1 MNKKFYQLMSV
12 FVAFIL
18 MVASTNNA
26 GALSI
31 VGASMPQSQVLA
43 PLAFPG
49 AEGFGAN
56 TIGGRGGVIYEV
68 TNLNDTGTGSLRAC
82 VEASGA
88 RTCVFRTGGLIVLQ
102 SALRIVNPYITIAGQ
117 TAPGGGITLK
127 KASGGDVFLTQ
138 THDVIIRYITSRP
151 GPGGE
156 NHANQIAKNGTEL
169 YNIIID
175 HNSLSWG
182 VDSNIETWYRVRDAS
197 IQWSLISEAL
207 NNSTHSKGAHSK
219 GLMIGGYQ
227 GSESGGKGSENISV
241 LNNLMAHNAERNP
254 LMQLCG
260 IAQVINNTTYNP
272 QWTFSHQ
279 QLNCIAGESYINW
292 INNYHKKGP
301 SSTSNSD
308 LKIIPADDGTW
319 SSGKAYLQGNIGP
332 GRPNDSLSESS
343 WVTVKS
349 GAPAGVVVT
358 SPAPAPAVYSTNAMQ
373 AYNSVVADGGVGNS
387 RGLNCDGSWV
397 NRRDSIDARVINEV
411 KTGTGKIIDDPSQVG
426 GWIIPAAGVPCVD
439 SDHDGMPN
447 VWEQIYGFNPNIA
460 DGSGDKDGDGYTNV
474 EEYFNGTDTQ
484 ATVFPVVTGITSIS
498 NSATSVNFTVAFS
511 ANVTGVDINDFSLT
525 TTGGVSGAAVSGVSG
540 SGSSYTVAVNT
551 GSGSGTIRLN
561 VIDNNSILDAASNP
575 LGGAAVGDGNFTTG
589 EIYTID
595 SLGGDKTG
603 VFRPGNGLLYLK
615 NSNTSGFANVAIN
628 YGAAGDYPVA
638 GDWDGNGTDTI
649 GVYRSG
655 VFYLRNS
662 NTVGFA
668 DLVFTFGAPGDQPV
682 AGDWN
687 GDGIDTI
694 GVYRNGLFLL
704 RNSNSAGTVD
714 TSFSLGNPGDIGIA
728 GDWNGDT
735 LDSTGVFRPGNGV
748 IFLKNA
754 NTSGFADI
762 ALNYGLSG
770 DMPVTGDWNNDGIDT
785 IGVYRNSQFML
796 RNSNTIGFAD
806 IVFALGISGDIPIAG
821 NWNGIP

>member
-1 MNKKFYQLMSV
+1 MNKIVFRLMSIFMT
-12 FVAFIL
+12 FVL
-18 MVASTNNA
+18 MLGNSY
-26 GALSI
+26 S
-31 VGASMPQSQVLA
+31 VGAASLYGGHLSQSQVA
-43 PLAFPG
+43 AFPG

-56 TIGGRGGVIYEV
+56 SIGGRGGIIYEV
-68 TNLNDTGTGSLRAC
+68 TNLNDSGTGSLRAC

-127 KASGGDVFLTQ
+127 TASGGDVFSTQ
-138 THDVIIRYITSRP
+138 THDVIIRYLTSRP

-182 VDSNIETWYRVRDAS
+182 VDSNIETWYRVRDAT
-197 IQWSLISEAL
+197 IQWSLISEGL

-219 GLMIGGYQ
+219 GIMIGGYQ

-279 QLNCIAGESYINW
+279 QLNCTLGESYVNW

-308 LKIIPADDGTW
+308 LKVIPADSGTW
-319 SSGKAYLQGNIGP
+319 SPGKVYVKGNIGP
-332 GRPNDSLSESS
+332 SRPNDTLPETN
-343 WVTVKS
+343 WVEVKS
-349 GAPAGVVVT
+349 GAPSGIIVT
-358 SPAPAPAVYSTNAMQ
+358 SPAPAPAVYTTNAME

-387 RGLNCDGSWV
+387 RGLTCDGNWV
-397 NRRDSIDARVINEV
+397 NRRDPIDTRVVNEV

-426 GWIIPAAGVPCVD
+426 GWITPAAGTPCAD

-447 VWEQIYGFNPNIA
+447 TWEQLYGFNPNVA

-474 EEYFNGTDTQ
+474 EEYFNGTNNPPT
-484 ATVFPVVTGITSIS
+484 TSFPVVSGITPTSSSVS
-498 NSATSVNFTVAFS
+498 NVNFSVTFS
-511 ANVTGVDINDFSLT
+511 GNVTGVDVNDFRLT
-525 TTGGVSGAAVSGVSG
+525 TTGSVSGAAVSGISG
-540 SGSSYTVAVNT
+540 SGSVYTVTVNI
-551 GSGSGTIRLN
+551 GNGDGTIRLD
-561 VIDNNSILDAASNP
+561 VVDNNSIVDGAGNP
-575 LGGAAVGDGNFTTG
+575 LGGTAAGDGNFNVG
-589 EIYTID
+589 DIYSINK
-595 SLGGDKTG
+595 SGGGDTTG
-603 VFRPGNGLLYLK
+603 VFRPSNGLLYLK
-615 NSNTSGFANVAIN
+615 NVNAAGFADVAIN
-628 YGAAGDYPVA
+628 YGTAGDYPVT
-638 GDWDGNGTDTI
+638 GDWDGNGSDTI
-649 GVYRSG
+649 GIYRNG
-655 VFYLRNS
+655 VFYLQNS
-662 NTVGFA
+662 NTLGFA
-668 DLVFTFGAPGDQPV
+668 NLVFTFGQPGDQPV

-687 GDGIDTI
+687 GDGVDTI

-704 RNSNSAGTVD
+704 RNSNSAGASD
-714 TSFSLGNPGDIGIA
+714 TSFALGNPGDVGIV
-728 GDWNGDT
+728 GDWNGDGSDT
-735 LDSTGVFRPGNGV
+735 TGVFRPSNGI

-754 NTSGFADI
+754 NTTGFADI
-762 ALNYGLSG
+762 ALNYGLTG
-770 DMPVTGDWNNDGIDT
+770 DRPVTGDWNNDGIDT
-785 IGVYRNSQFML
+785 IGVYRNAQFLL
-796 RNSNTIGFAD
+796 RNSNTIGFAE
-806 IVFALGISGDIPIAG
+806 IVFALGNPGDMPIAG
-821 NWNGIP
+821 NWDGIP